1 MVYVTNC
8 VLLVIL
14 IPFQVQGIRD
24 ALTVDVY
31 ETHAR
36 IALEKGDHYEF
47 NQCQSQLK
55 LLYTEVDESAS
66 NSYEFTCYRI
76 LYYIFTK
83 DTTGKCILLEVFI
96 SRRINSKLKF
106 DNFSPF
112 YS

>member
-1 MVYVTNC
+1 M
-8 VLLVIL
+8 
-14 IPFQVQGIRD
+14 FQVQGIRD
-24 ALTVDVY
+24 QLTVDVY

-55 LLYTEVDESAS
+55 LLYKEVEEGAS

-83 DTTGKCILLEVFI
+83 DTTGKFNVLIWPGRADVVSFSCYHL
-96 SRRINSKLKF
+96 
-106 DNFSPF
+106 NFFHQGKDGST